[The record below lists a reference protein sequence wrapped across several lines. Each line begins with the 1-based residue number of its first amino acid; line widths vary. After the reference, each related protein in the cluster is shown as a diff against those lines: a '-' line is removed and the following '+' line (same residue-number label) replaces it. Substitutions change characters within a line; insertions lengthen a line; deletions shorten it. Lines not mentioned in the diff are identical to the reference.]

1 MRHRIILTLL
11 ACLAAVGTAKA
22 ASTSLFDGKSFA
34 GWDGDTNMIW
44 RITDGCFIGGSM
56 STKIKQNEFLA
67 TTRNYTNFI
76 IKLKFKLLG
85 DSKKDFVNSGVQ
97 IRSQRRAGDSEMIGY
112 QCDIGDPTWWGS
124 IYDESRRNKLMA
136 QSDMKSLEPVLKR
149 GDWNDY
155 QVHAEGR
162 RIRTWINGVLAVD
175 YTEADE
181 RIIQWGRIG
190 LQIHSGGPAEAWFKD
205 ITIEELPSP
214 KESPLTPA
222 EQRASFTVPAGF
234 VVELAV
240 AEPDLPKP
248 ITVTWDDSGRMWSIT
263 ATEYPVDGNE
273 NAASAEALYR
283 NGGRDKVLVFPS
295 LREGGRNNAAGVG
308 GLVPSSTPLYGQPR
322 VFADGLAMPMGV
334 LPYKDGAIIQHG
346 SEILFLRD
354 TDGDGKADKREV
366 LLSGFGIQDSH
377 LMPHQFTWAPGG
389 WVYLAQGAFNYSK
402 VRTTDG
408 VVVQFDHT
416 KLARF
421 RPDGSQFEVL
431 THGPCNIWGLA
442 ISRKGETFIQE
453 ANDYGYS
460 VIPYEPGIN
469 IPGCGDY
476 KFRPYAP
483 KHPSATPFA
492 MGGTGLSGLALND
505 DANGF
510 PLPWNDVMFVANP
523 ITRMVQAV
531 RVNRDGAGYKM
542 EKLPDFMTTTDEWF
556 RPVAMHFGPD
566 GCLYVVDWYN
576 KIISH
581 NEVPR
586 THPDR
591 DKSRGRV
598 WRVRHESQKLRD
610 IPDIAKASD
619 ASLVIALRSGNRWEQ
634 GAALNQI
641 GYRKAAIPAQQ
652 TGNSAEQVIQSLRAA
667 EAAGTISSA
676 TIAPLLSHIDRHVR
690 REAIRALGELRRSAK
705 VPEEEA
711 LKLAGPLAADADHSV
726 RTEVIRT
733 ISGQMTPWKHLIIV
747 GAEKRPDPSLG
758 HQAIALLIRMALP
771 ALLDD
776 TKSGPG
782 YERAFERYLVRAGLE
797 RHPSAVAAFLKSADA
812 ASLPL
817 ENRAFASLALD
828 PQSAATTLASLL
840 PQLKRV
846 PSEEEVRTLANALN
860 DAAVVAILKSQ
871 LVDPTSA
878 MPLLETLLKL
888 RTSLDSTALLP
899 LLTAP
904 TKALLTSPAGP
915 ELALGLRLASEFQ
928 LQAAEPT
935 LAGILEA
942 SLAPVSIRGSSGLV
956 PALKALASLRS
967 DRSDLFLGAFGRNE
981 PGVRETAL
989 TALAASRGDHS
1000 AAALLGLWDKLTS
1013 KERSSAIGVLSAAP
1027 NGAKA
1032 ILASLKKGQLA
1043 EDDLPAS
1050 ALEKMRLTLSGNAD
1064 MDALWL
1070 KMAPRMKRALRLD
1083 GANGDYVETKLT
1095 LAGPFTV
1102 EAWVKLD
1109 PEISNLDGILGA
1121 PGQLDL
1127 NFYGGQF
1134 RAWVSGLN
1142 DVVVAKR
1149 KVTPESWTHV
1159 ALTRDAAGEFRIYVN
1174 GELDA
1179 VGTTRSTNTF
1189 TGLDLGRTIPTQG
1202 GTAGWLAEFRV
1213 WNQSRSAEEII
1224 GSFDRSFAGETRPAG
1239 LAVLF
1244 PGDNLKPHGKARVE
1258 GTLEAPPLLTAKEAQ
1273 AVEEKFAKFRSLVT
1287 QPGDAAKGR
1296 DLFTTTCLSCHQAG
1310 GKGAGFA
1317 PNLDGSA
1324 LRTTDGLL
1332 RALLTPSAAVEAGYR
1347 KFRVE
1352 TTDGEIQEGQLGS
1365 EDASGVVLKRPNV
1378 EPLKIAAKDIKRAR
1392 FLNESVMPEGLL
1404 ESLAP
1409 QQVADLFAHLR
1420 TLK

>member
-1 MRHRIILTLL
+1 MPP
-11 ACLAAVGTAKA
+11 G
-22 ASTSLFDGKSFA
+22 
-34 GWDGDTNMIW
+34 
-44 RITDGCFIGGSM
+44 FI
-56 STKIKQNEFLA
+56 
-67 TTRNYTNFI
+67 
-76 IKLKFKLLG
+76 
-85 DSKKDFVNSGVQ
+85 
-97 IRSQRRAGDSEMIGY
+97 
-112 QCDIGDPTWWGS
+112 
-124 IYDESRRNKLMA
+124 
-136 QSDMKSLEPVLKR
+136 
-149 GDWNDY
+149 
-155 QVHAEGR
+155 
-162 RIRTWINGVLAVD
+162 
-175 YTEADE
+175 
-181 RIIQWGRIG
+181 
-190 LQIHSGGPAEAWFKD
+190 
-205 ITIEELPSP
+205 
-214 KESPLTPA
+214 
-222 EQRASFTVPAGF
+222 
-234 VVELAV
+234 VELAV

-283 NGGRDKVLVFPS
+283 NGGRDKVLVFPA
-295 LREGGRNNAAGVG
+295 LREGGRNNAAGNG
-308 GLVPSSTPLYGQPR
+308 GLVPSSTPLYGHPR

-346 SEILFLRD
+346 GEVLFLRD

-442 ISRKGETFIQE
+442 ISRQGETFIQE

-505 DANGF
+505 DLNGF
-510 PLPWNDVMFVANP
+510 PGEWRDVMFVANP

-531 RVNRDGAGYKM
+531 RLNRDGAGYRM

-598 WRVRHESQKLRD
+598 WRVRHESQRLRD
-610 IPDIAKASD
+610 IPDLAKAGD
-619 ASLVIALRSGNRWEQ
+619 TALTASLNSGIRWEQ
-634 GAALNQI
+634 TAALNQLAN
-641 GYRKAAIPAQQ
+641 RKPAVASSKP
-652 TGNSAEQVIQSLRAA
+652 GDSPEQAVQFLKAA
-667 EAAGTISSA
+667 EATGTVSTK
-676 TIAPLLSHIDRHVR
+676 TIAPLLANPDRHVR
-690 REAIRALGELRRSAK
+690 REAVRALGELRRFGK
-705 VPEEEA
+705 VSEDEA
-711 LKLAGPLAADADHSV
+711 LELVAPLLADSDHFV

-733 ISGQMTPWKHLIIV
+733 VSGQVTPWKHLIIE
-747 GAEKRPDPSLG
+747 GAEKRPDLKLGSPS
-758 HQAIALLIRMALP
+758 IALLVRMALP
-771 ALLDD
+771 ALPNEAVA
-776 TKSGPG
+776 GAG
-782 YERAFERYLVRAGLE
+782 YDRAMERYLIRGGLD
-797 RHPSAVAAFLKSADA
+797 RHPVALAAFLGSAEA
-812 ASLPL
+812 NGLPL
-817 ENRAFASLALD
+817 ENRAFVSLALESK
-828 PQSAATTLASLL
+828 QAAKTLAALL
-840 PQLKRV
+840 PRLKRA
-846 PSEEEVRTLANALN
+846 PGEEEVRTLASAL
-860 DAAVVAILKSQ
+860 AEPEVARVFRSLLADPVLAWPILES
-871 LVDPTSA
+871 V
-878 MPLLETLLKL
+878 LKL
-888 RTSLDSTALLP
+888 RTSLDAAALLP
-899 LLTAP
+899 LLAEP
-904 TKALLTSPAGP
+904 TTALLASPAGP
-915 ELALGLRLASEFQ
+915 GLALGLRLAGEFQ
-928 LQAAEPT
+928 IQAVEPA
-935 LAGILEA
+935 LAQILEA
-942 SLAPVSIRGSSGLV
+942 SLAPVSIRGTNGLL
-956 PALKALASLRS
+956 PSLKALASLKS
-967 DRSDLFLGAFGRNE
+967 DRADLFLRAFERTG
-981 PGVRETAL
+981 PGLRDAAL
-989 TALAASRGDHS
+989 SALASSGGDRS
-1000 AAALLGLWDKLTS
+1000 AAAALGLWTRLNTR
-1013 KERSSAIGVLSAAP
+1013 ERSSLLATLSSSP

-1032 ILASLKKGQLA
+1032 ILASLGTDKLA

-1070 KMAPRMKRALRLD
+1070 KMSSRMKRALRLD
-1083 GANGDYVETKLT
+1083 GAKGDYVDTRLT
-1095 LAGPFTV
+1095 LSGPFTV

-1109 PEISNLDGILGA
+1109 PDIGNLDGILAA

-1127 NFYGGQF
+1127 NFYDGQF
-1134 RAWVSGLN
+1134 RAWVAGLN

-1149 KVTPESWTHV
+1149 KTTPGTWAHYAV
-1159 ALTRDAAGEFRIYVN
+1159 VRDAAGEFRIYIN

-1179 VGTTRSTNTF
+1179 VGKTRSTNTF
-1189 TGLDLGRTIPTQG
+1189 TGLDIGRSNPAQG
-1202 GTAGWLAEFRV
+1202 GTAGWMTEFRA
-1213 WNQSRSAEEII
+1213 WNLARTAEQII
-1224 GSFDRSFAGETRPAG
+1224 GSFDRSFADEPRPAG
-1239 LAVLF
+1239 LATLF

-1258 GTLEAPPLLTAKEAQ
+1258 GTLEAPPLLTAKEAKE
-1273 AVEEKFAKFRSLVT
+1273 VEEKFTKFRSLVA

-1296 DLFTTTCLSCHQAG
+1296 ELFTTTCLSCHQAG

-1404 ESLAP
+1404 ESLTP